1 MVAKSPWKTHRYLK
15 FDPSG
20 LGQTYRDQT
29 TGAELPVFAVFNLE
43 GRRELRADIG
53 MDRTTVF
60 DASLNPNAVSD
71 SALECF
77 GAQSLH
83 DCDTPVC
90 RGKRPEDIL
99 GSCENVIFIRNC
111 RYKPE
116 GDGRPVKGKHRPKEL
131 NYVISR

>member
-53 MDRTTVF
+53 MDRAPQPSLAPPGGWRLAQCSLRL
-60 DASLNPNAVSD
+60 ASGLF
-71 SALECF
+71 L
-77 GAQSLH
+77 
-83 DCDTPVC
+83 
-90 RGKRPEDIL
+90 R
-99 GSCENVIFIRNC
+99 
-111 RYKPE
+111 
-116 GDGRPVKGKHRPKEL
+116 
-131 NYVISR
+131 